1 MHLNWGIRILFKWMD
16 GWVTLQW
23 HAFRLTLKIV
33 WVVSLETLEIKQ
45 AGSDL
50 QERSKGQG
58 QGHGPTWDNKK
69 PEIMK
74 EGQVN
79 SKNFRANTNAF
90 CREDVCERKTF
101 FLCAYTCVFCLDRR
115 VSFYFRSR
123 PNTEEVPDLS
133 RRFRKL
139 SFISQLSRRRY
150 LSGGQ
155 SHRKYRENVTCV
167 RERE

>member
-1 MHLNWGIRILFKWMD
+1 MHLNWEIRILFKWMD

-101 FLCAYTCVFCLDRR
+101 FLCAYTCVFL
-115 VSFYFRSR
+115 SR
-123 PNTEEVPDLS
+123 PSCVLLLP
-133 RRFRKL
+133 
-139 SFISQLSRRRY
+139 ISSEHWGSTRSLPPISEIIVHLPTFAPAVSVGRAKP
-150 LSGGQ
+150 S
-155 SHRKYRENVTCV
+155 
-167 RERE
+167 